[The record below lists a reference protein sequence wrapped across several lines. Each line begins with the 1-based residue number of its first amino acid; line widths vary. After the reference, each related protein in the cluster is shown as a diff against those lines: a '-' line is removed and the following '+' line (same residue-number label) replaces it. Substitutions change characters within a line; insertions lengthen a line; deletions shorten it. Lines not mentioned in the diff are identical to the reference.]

1 MIKRLLPTLLSG
13 ILLGLSYPSYDPIPT
28 GILALF
34 AFAPFLLANRDR
46 KSFLK
51 YLIDAS
57 LFIILAIL
65 IDVWWLNYYSW
76 QSYLFCVFSQFY
88 FLVLPLIFHYFIQK
102 RFGFQH
108 AILLLPFAYTLTD
121 WLAHIAP
128 HGMQVYLLAYTQA
141 NNIWL
146 IQFADIFGMWGI
158 TFWVIMMNVLIVRFI
173 DSKTRQNLILPATWL
188 ILPLLYS
195 FYCLD
200 LNPKSV
206 LGSSTDKVKVA
217 LIQTNLDSYAHDS
230 TSTQKTFNEIVSL
243 SDSAVLTSQPDLI
256 VLPEAAIPLPLFQN
270 KELLDFTKNAIASWQ
285 TSVAI
290 GFVEYPDSTKRHIF
304 RNNALVFTPQLA
316 IFWDSLKIKPQDIKI
331 YQKQFGLPFVEL
343 MPYFETQPTPRGSA
357 MQRGSEPY
365 IFNFLDAKG
374 FATKTA
380 LTICW
385 EQMYPEKMASLVN
398 EGAEMIALMNNDA
411 WFGRSGGAK
420 QLASFTRMR
429 AIENRRSIARCSNG
443 GISCFIDPFGR
454 VYGKL
459 PWYKATFGTQEV
471 QKVSKKSFYT
481 KHPHL
486 FLVASA
492 ITAIL
497 ILLVCEFKRRKSKP
511 SFK

>member
-1 MIKRLLPTLLSG
+1 MLKRLLPTLLSG
-13 ILLGLSYPSYDPIPT
+13 ILLGLSYPSFDPIPT
-28 GILALF
+28 GILAWF
-34 AFAPFLLANRDR
+34 AFVPFLLANRTT
-46 KSFLK
+46 KPLK
-51 YLIDAS
+51 VFIIHTALLTIIA
-57 LFIILAIL
+57 LFIEAWWVSVYSISALL
-65 IDVWWLNYYSW
+65 I
-76 QSYLFCVFSQFY
+76 CVFSQFY
-88 FLVLPLIFHYFIQK
+88 FLVLPLIIHYFLQK
-102 RFGFQH
+102 RFNFQK
-108 AILLLPFAYTLTD
+108 ALFLLPFIFTLTD
-121 WLAHIAP
+121 WLAHITP
-128 HGMQVYLLAYTQA
+128 HGLQTDLLAYTQA

-146 IQFADIFGMWGI
+146 IQFADLFGMWGV
-158 TFWVIMMNVLIVRFI
+158 TFWVMMMNVLIVKFI
-173 DSKTRQNLILPATWL
+173 DSKAKKNLFLPVIWL

-195 FYCLD
+195 FYYLK
-200 LNPKSV
+200 LNSKSV
-206 LGSSTDKVKVA
+206 LGYSKDKVKVA

-243 SDSAVLTSQPDLI
+243 SDSAVRTSQPDLI

-270 KELLDFTKNAIASWQ
+270 KELLDFTKQAISSWQ

-290 GFVEYPDSTKRHIF
+290 GFVEYPDSTKKHIF

-316 IFWDSLKIKPQDIKI
+316 TFWDSLKIKPQDIKI
-331 YQKQFGLPFVEL
+331 YQKQYGLPFVEI
-343 MPYFETQPTPRGSA
+343 MPYFEEKATPRGSA

-365 IFNFLDAKG
+365 IFSFLDAKG
-374 FATKTA
+374 FTTKTA

-420 QLASFTRMR
+420 QLLSFTRMR

-454 VYGKL
+454 IYGKL

-481 KHPHL
+481 THPNFFLIALAAMLLLML
-486 FLVASA
+486 FYA
-492 ITAIL
+492 
-497 ILLVCEFKRRKSKP
+497 EFLRKK
-511 SFK
+511 